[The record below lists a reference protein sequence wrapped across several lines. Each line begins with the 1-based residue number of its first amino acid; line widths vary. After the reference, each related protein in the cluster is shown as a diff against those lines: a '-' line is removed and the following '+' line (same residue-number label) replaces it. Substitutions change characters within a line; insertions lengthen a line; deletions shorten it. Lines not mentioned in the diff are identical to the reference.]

1 MTMSRRCFVYILA
14 SASRTLYVGI
24 TNDLARRVQ
33 EHREGR
39 PTAFTSK
46 YNIGRLVYF
55 EEYDG
60 PIAAIAREKEV
71 KRWRR
76 EKKIKLIESVN
87 PNWTDLTEEL

>member
-1 MTMSRRCFVYILA
+1 MAMSRHCFVYILA

-24 TNDLARRVQ
+24 TNDLARRAQ
-33 EHREGR
+33 EHRDGR
-39 PTAFTSK
+39 PTAFTAK

-60 PIAAIAREKEV
+60 PLAAIAREKEV

-76 EKKIKLIESVN
+76 TKKIKLIESMN
-87 PNWTDLTEEL
+87 PKWTDLAEQL

>member
-1 MTMSRRCFVYILA
+1 MAMSHRCFMYILA

-24 TNDLARRVQ
+24 TNDLARRVH
-33 EHREGR
+33 EHRDGR
-39 PTAFTSK
+39 PGAFTSK

-60 PIAAIAREKEV
+60 PLAAIAREKEV

-76 EKKIKLIESVN
+76 EKKLRLVESMN
-87 PNWTDLTEEL
+87 PKWIDLTEQI